1 MSCIPYPKPDAVPDW
16 KLYNICS
23 PASGSDHAGTDLG
36 VRFEGTETAGDGNDR
51 GQPLAG
57 AS

>member
-23 PASGSDHAGTDLG
+23 PASGSDHAGTS
-36 VRFEGTETAGDGNDR
+36 TEFLRRKWVTHADHSQLPHAPR
-51 GQPLAG
+51 
-57 AS
+57 